1 MPSFDV
7 LLKPNTV
14 ELKNAV
20 DQAQKEIS
28 TRFDFRGTPAAV
40 EQKELE
46 LTIIG
51 NSDFQVKQVRDV
63 LIGKLAKRN
72 VDVRFLDESKPM
84 EKASGDTLK
93 QLIVVKSGIDK
104 DLGKKIQTLI
114 KEAKALK
121 LSASL
126 QGDVVRVTGA
136 KRDSLQEAIQLIR
149 TKITEAPLS
158 FDNFREK

>member
-7 LLKPNTV
+7 ILKPNTV

-40 EQKELE
+40 EQKDLE
-46 LTIIG
+46 LTMIG
-51 NSDFQVKQVRDV
+51 NSDFQLKQVRDV
-63 LIGKLAKRN
+63 LINKLAKRN

-84 EKASGDTLK
+84 EKAAGDTVK
-93 QLIVVKSGIDK
+93 QVIVVKSGIDK

-136 KRDSLQEAIQLIR
+136 KRDALQEAINLIR
-149 TKITEAPLS
+149 TKVTDAPLS

>member
-63 LIGKLAKRN
+63 LISKLAKRN